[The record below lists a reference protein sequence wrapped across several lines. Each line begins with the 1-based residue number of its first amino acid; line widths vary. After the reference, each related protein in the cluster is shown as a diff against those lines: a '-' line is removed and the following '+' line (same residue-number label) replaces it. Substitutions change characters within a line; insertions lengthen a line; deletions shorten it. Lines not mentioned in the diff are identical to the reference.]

1 MPVYYAAFF
10 YSAILFEIMLMNF
23 RKRPKSIAIILQ
35 VNHHSNAMLHF
46 FKKLSKIFSIKI
58 KVNKMK

>member
-10 YSAILFEIMLMNF
+10 YSAILFEMLMNF